1 MATGHRTGLCGRGT
15 CGAGLPLLGHR
26 RAASRTCRG
35 RFFANLTPLFA
46 AIFSAAFWGELPH
59 LYHVAA
65 FALIVG
71 GIVVTARQ

>member
-1 MATGHRTGLCGRGT
+1 MAGVAPDGTGQVRVNSFF
-15 CGAGLPLLGHR
+15 AGDLGKR
-26 RAASRTCRG
+26 ISAVAG
-35 RFFANLTPLFA
+35 FFANLTPLFT
-46 AIFSAAFWGELPH
+46 AIFSAAFLGELHH

>member
-1 MATGHRTGLCGRGT
+1 VQQ
-15 CGAGLPLLGHR
+15 AGPAVAG
-26 RAASRTCRG
+26 
-35 RFFANLTPLFA
+35 FFANLTPLFA
-46 AIFSAAFWGELPH
+46 AIFSAAFLGELPH

>member
-1 MATGHRTGLCGRGT
+1 LGKRISAV
-15 CGAGLPLLGHR
+15 AG
-26 RAASRTCRG
+26 
-35 RFFANLTPLFA
+35 FFANLTPLFT
-46 AIFSAAFWGELPH
+46 AIFSAAFLGELPH